1 MYTLRLPPAHKSIF
15 QQSMFAMTLRD
26 SALGARIKEE
36 CERNMQ
42 KKLAKKPWIADHRS
56 C

>member
-1 MYTLRLPPAHKSIF
+1 
-15 QQSMFAMTLRD
+15 MTLRD

-56 C
+56 Y